1 VTDRVLVT
9 TALAYT
15 NGPLH
20 IGHVRSTYLPAD
32 VYTRFLK
39 MRGVDAVHIGGT
51 DNHGVPIA
59 LQAELEGKRPE
70 DIVKKYHR
78 EIERDLEGLN
88 IEFDEF
94 SCTCKEFNP
103 EHVKMTQW
111 FFEKLYENGYIYEK
125 EVEQLYCPNCE
136 RPLPD
141 RYVEG
146 VCPYCGAEGA
156 RGDHCEACG
165 RYLEPVELEEP
176 RCVVC
181 GEKPEVRR
189 TKHLFFKLSE
199 FEDDLKEWLE
209 SKEDWPKNVR
219 NYALNWVKEG
229 LKDWDIVRDIDWGVP
244 IPLEGYE
251 DKVFYVW
258 FDAPIGYVTFTKQY
272 CEREGKDW
280 RDYWFNDD
288 TKIVHFI
295 GKDIV
300 VHHAIF
306 WPAMLMG
313 IGATLPDVIVAGEY
327 LTLEGEKMS
336 TSRGW
341 VVWVKDFL
349 EMFPADLLRYYL
361 IAVSPLTRDADF
373 SWDDFQAR
381 VNNELVADLGNFV
394 HRTLTFA
401 YRYFDGEI
409 PEGNTDEEVEEA
421 IEDAHRKATEALES
435 FRFRDALNAVME
447 LARFGNEYFQ
457 RHEPWKLIDED
468 EDRCADVIHSCAR
481 MVKAIAVMLAP
492 FLPESA
498 EAIWKGLGLEGKPE
512 DWDEALED
520 VETRPIPRPKPVF
533 PRVEDEDIERA
544 KALLPEGEEEVS
556 EERSE
561 EKETISFEEFQ
572 KIDMRVGEVVEAE
585 RIEGSDKLLKLKV
598 DIGDDTRTIVS
609 GIYPTYKPDEIK
621 GKKVIILT
629 NIEPRKIFGVE
640 SQGMLL
646 AVGDEGEPAILT
658 VDESKREVKPG
669 ERVR

>member
-1 VTDRVLVT
+1 VTERILVT

-39 MRGVDAVHIGGT
+39 MQGIDAIHIGGT

-103 EHVKMTQW
+103 EHVKTTQW

-165 RYLEPVELEEP
+165 RYLEPVELKEP

-181 GEKPEVRR
+181 GEKPKVKR

-199 FEDDLKEWLE
+199 FEDDLKEWLKA
-209 SKEDWPKNVR
+209 KEDWPKNVR

-272 CEREGKDW
+272 CERKGKDW
-280 RDYWFNDD
+280 RDYWFNND

-313 IGATLPDVIVAGEY
+313 VGATLPDVIVAGEY

-381 VNNELVADLGNFV
+381 VNNELVANLGNFV

-401 YRYFDGEI
+401 YRYFDGKI
-409 PEGNTDEEVEEA
+409 PEGSTDEEVEEA
-421 IEDAHRKATEALES
+421 IEEAHRKATEALES

-457 RHEPWKLIDED
+457 RNEPWKLIDED

-498 EAIWKGLGLEGKPE
+498 EAIWQGLGLEGEPE
-512 DWDEALED
+512 DWEEALKD
-520 VETRPIPRPKPVF
+520 VDPNPVPKPKPVF
-533 PRVEDEDIERA
+533 PRVKDEDIERA
-544 KALLPEGEEEVS
+544 KDLLPEGEEEVS
-556 EERSE
+556 EESAD
-561 EKETISFEEFQ
+561 EKETVSFEEFQ
-572 KIDMRVGEVVEAE
+572 RIDLRVGEVIEAE

-598 DIGDDTRTIVS
+598 DVGNEVRTIVS
-609 GIYPTYKPDEIK
+609 GIYPTYTPNEIK
-621 GKKVIILT
+621 GRKVIILA

-646 AVGDEGEPAILT
+646 AVGDEGEPVILT

-669 ERVR
+669 EKVR